1 MGLLCGEPRTF
12 LQSVA
17 PPALKVTVM
26 TPREWRHLPVRDKP
40 AVAILVAHEPVRKCL
55 QELLQDNGYPAS
67 VVANPQQVIRLLRQ
81 KKCATVFV
89 DCEALRIHGTG
100 ICSKFKVA
108 CPYCRVVLLC
118 DKSLA
123 GNRQIIREAMDFSR
137 GPSSS

>member
-1 MGLLCGEPRTF
+1 
-12 LQSVA
+12 
-17 PPALKVTVM
+17 M

-55 QELLQDNGYPAS
+55 QELLQENGYPAS
-67 VVANPQQVIRLLRQ
+67 VMANPQQLIRLLRQ

-123 GNRQIIREAMDFSR
+123 GNRQIIMEAMEIGIYACLLPPYKDWEVLTMVSFYPRMRSI
-137 GPSSS
+137 